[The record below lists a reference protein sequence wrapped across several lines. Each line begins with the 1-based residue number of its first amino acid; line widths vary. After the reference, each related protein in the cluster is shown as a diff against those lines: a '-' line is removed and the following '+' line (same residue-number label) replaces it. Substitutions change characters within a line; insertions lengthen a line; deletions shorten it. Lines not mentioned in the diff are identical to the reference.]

1 MYYNDGNSS
10 QWIEFTP
17 GGGGS
22 SSGLT
27 IQDEGSA
34 LSTDA
39 TTLNFVGTGVTVTGT
54 GATKTVTVSSGSS
67 LTVAAGAGLTG
78 GGSSGTVTLNA
89 IGGTGITVNADSI
102 EADMTAIRASI
113 DGSDLDMSGNKVLFG
128 NMYAAESDL
137 PSAST
142 YHGMFAHVHATGKG
156 YFAHAG
162 AWKKLLDESSST
174 TADLAENT
182 NLYYT
187 DARAQAV
194 SINNVVED
202 TTPELG
208 GNLDLGTNSIVTAS
222 DRNLTLA
229 PDGTGKVVISS
240 PLQVGVFTIPETD
253 GTANQV
259 LKTDGSGVLSWAA
272 QSLVKA
278 YRYDAVLATN
288 VSTKRIYLH
297 QAFSSVLIDAFVS
310 VAPAGSNATFSIKK
324 NGTSFQTITITDGNT
339 SSVNTNNTTAFAE
352 GDYITVDITAVGSTT
367 AGENL
372 YLVLSFS

>member
-17 GGGGS
+17 GGGGGS

-89 IGGTGITVNADSI
+89 VGGTGITVNADDI
-102 EADMTAIRASI
+102 ELDFTEFSTLDITENTNLYYTNARADARVDAGFTAKST
-113 DGSDLDMSGNKVLFG
+113 SDLSEGTNLYYTDARADARI
-128 NMYAAESDL
+128 AA
-137 PSAST
+137 
-142 YHGMFAHVHATGKG
+142 
-156 YFAHAG
+156 
-162 AWKKLLDESSST
+162 
-174 TADLAENT
+174 ADTDNLSEGST

-240 PLQVGVFTIPETD
+240 PLQVGVFTLPETD

-259 LKTDGSGVLSWAA
+259 LITDGSGTLTWAA
-272 QSLVKA
+272 QSSDFVKA